1 MVRLEEMF
9 NREGKAVDDL
19 MNVAKV
25 VCDMVLYGCMSACI
39 NNLFNLSNKMI

>member
-1 MVRLEEMF
+1 MKLEDMF

-25 VCDMVLYGCMSACI
+25 VYQLLLNWCPFACT
-39 NNLFNLSNKMI
+39 NSYNL